1 MTKIQQKRLCDYE
14 QFVLNLICEAYM
26 YHQIAKHRRPVYRHK
41 YGDFAI
47 DRTSLRG
54 FIGTYLEGNEASAER
69 RIKRYQSIL
78 DWKEMEKTP
87 RGYFINWGT
96 IATLKPRG
104 IQWINACL
112 NRLGE
117 MIQDMGPEAVASELG
132 ENMQW

>member
-1 MTKIQQKRLCDYE
+1 
-14 QFVLNLICEAYM
+14 
-26 YHQIAKHRRPVYRHK
+26 
-41 YGDFAI
+41 
-47 DRTSLRG
+47 
-54 FIGTYLEGNEASAER
+54 
-69 RIKRYQSIL
+69 
-78 DWKEMEKTP
+78 MEKTP

-112 NRLGE
+112 NRFGE

>member
-1 MTKIQQKRLCDYE
+1 
-14 QFVLNLICEAYM
+14 M

-112 NRLGE
+112 NRFGE